1 MAKRSTTGKRRNR
14 VPSKATDMEQFACH
28 ESMAASQVPALSTRV
43 DLQVVS
49 FRVRICDPDGVSAK
63 AAIDGCVHRG
73 LLCDDSAKQI
83 REIRYKQVKVKN
95 SSEEKTL
102 LIFTPIEEDRND
114 KT

>member
-1 MAKRSTTGKRRNR
+1 MAKRPTTGKRRSR
-14 VPSKATDMEQFACH
+14 ISSKATDMERTAGDEPLEAGQGKAFGTPVNLLVISYRLRLA
-28 ESMAASQVPALSTRV
+28 
-43 DLQVVS
+43 
-49 FRVRICDPDGVSAK
+49 DPDGVSAK

-73 LLCDDSAKQI
+73 ILRDDNAKWI
-83 REIRYKQVKVKN
+83 KEVRYQQVKVKN